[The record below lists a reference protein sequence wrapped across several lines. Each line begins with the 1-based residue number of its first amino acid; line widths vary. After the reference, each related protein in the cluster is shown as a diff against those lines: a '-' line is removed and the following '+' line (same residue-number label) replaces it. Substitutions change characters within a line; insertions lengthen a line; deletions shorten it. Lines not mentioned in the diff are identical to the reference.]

1 MVKKEKREK
10 TLRETSSTA
19 TSKYILRAGRGEKKK
34 KINKNNARVWEII
47 RSSNQIRR
55 WNKFFISMLTAGIL
69 IKIELLTDQQFTV
82 SAIGK

>member
-1 MVKKEKREK
+1 M
-10 TLRETSSTA
+10 
-19 TSKYILRAGRGEKKK
+19 KYSIFLENKFPKKK
-34 KINKNNARVWEII
+34 KKKKKKNKNDARVWEII

-55 WNKFFISMLTAGIL
+55 WDKFFIPMLTAGIL

>member
-1 MVKKEKREK
+1 MVKRKKERKKEKKPCVKSRRRRVNIFYEQG
-10 TLRETSSTA
+10 E
-19 TSKYILRAGRGEKKK
+19 GEKK
-34 KINKNNARVWEII
+34 NKNNARAWEII

-55 WNKFFISMLTAGIL
+55 WDKFFISMLTAGIL

>member
-19 TSKYILRAGRGEKKK
+19 TSKYILRAGGGEKKK
-34 KINKNNARVWEII
+34 KNKNNARVWEII